1 MVQFFNKSNLF
12 GIVGSDVNQKLNQSE
27 VIVWDDN
34 KQKILY
40 KFKIKK
46 KVLNL
51 KLTFDKIIVVCDTL
65 IYIFNSN
72 DFQLIDIIETGYNPK
87 GLIAVNNIKVN
98 DKNEDRTILVYP
110 SCEDKYGKLTI
121 KNYEQK
127 NFIYLNPHEN
137 EVTFFSLS
145 SDGQYLATV
154 GKNDSKLRI
163 YNPKTGKNLDELTIE
178 KNDIKFISFCS
189 LGNILA
195 TSCEKDII
203 DIWSLKKASGVINEK
218 NSFFEDTNDI
228 NINVTNIHIGFFHK
242 SDKPFNHIILKHTF
256 ENYQFIGI
264 NDLAIITTSGLF
276 YHVNFEIKKKTTKK
290 EGNFKIIEEKE
301 LF

>member
-12 GIVGSDVNQKLNQSE
+12 GIVGSDNNPKLNQSE

-34 KQKILY
+34 KQEILY
-40 KFKIKK
+40 KFNIKK

-65 IYIFNSN
+65 IYIFNPKN
-72 DFQLIDIIETGYNPK
+72 FQLIDIIETGYNPK
-87 GLIAVNNIKVN
+87 GLIAVNYIKVN
-98 DKNEDRTILVYP
+98 DENEDRTILVYP

-121 KNYEQK
+121 KNYEQR
-127 NFIYLNPHEN
+127 NFIYLNPHDN

-154 GKNDSKLRI
+154 GKNDKKLRI
-163 YNPKTGKNLDELTIE
+163 YNPKTGKNLDELTLE
-178 KNDIKFISFCS
+178 KNDIKFISFYP

-218 NSFFEDTNDI
+218 NSFFEDN
-228 NINVTNIHIGFFHK
+228 NEANLKVTNIHIGFFHK
-242 SDKPFNHIILKHTF
+242 SDKPFNHITLKHTF
-256 ENYQFIGI
+256 ENYQFIDI

-276 YHVNFEIKKKTTKK
+276 CHINFEINKKTKKK
-290 EGNFKIIEEKE
+290 EGNFKLIEEKK